1 MFGSKGV
8 IGLDIGSSYIK
19 VVQLNVTRSGYELE
33 LFDTIALLP
42 ELIVDGSIIDSFRLV
57 ESLSELIKKAKIKV
71 KDTVISVAGHSSVIV
86 KRITLPEMTEDE
98 LAESIKFEAEQ
109 YVPFDIEDVNIDF
122 QIIGPRDE
130 RGQMDVILV
139 AVKKEF
145 MNEYISV
152 VKEVGLNPLVVDV
165 NVFALENMYGINYE
179 IEADSNVALVNIGA
193 SSINLNIVRGGVSV
207 FTRESPVGSD
217 LHTEA
222 LRKEFKISH
231 EEAERI
237 KRGEEAVGV
246 SPDEAY
252 HVIAESSGEICSEVS
267 RALDYFRAA
276 SAQSYVK
283 EMILS
288 GGCALVRD
296 FPRIL
301 SDKIGIDVR
310 LAEPFRNIKI
320 PKRYEGSV
328 EYMAPIAAVA
338 VGLAMRRPGDR

>member
-19 VVQLNVTRSGYELE
+19 VVQLNETRSGYELE
-33 LFDTIALLP
+33 LFDMVSLLP
-42 ELIVDGSIIDSFRLV
+42 ELIVDGSIIDSFRLA
-57 ESLSELIKKAKIKV
+57 ESLTELIKKAKIKA

-122 QIIGPRDE
+122 QIIGPREE

-139 AVKKEF
+139 AAKKDF
-145 MNEYISV
+145 MNEYVSV

-193 SSINLNIVRGGVSV
+193 SSINLNILRGGVSV
-207 FTRESPVGSD
+207 FTRESPVGSNM
-217 LHTEA
+217 HTEA
-222 LRKEFKISH
+222 LRKEFKITH
-231 EEAERI
+231 EEAEKV
-237 KRGEEAVGV
+237 KRGEETVGV

-252 HVIAESSGEICSEVS
+252 NVIAESSGEICNEVS
-267 RALDYFRAA
+267 RALEYFRAA
-276 SAQSYVK
+276 SVQSYVK
-283 EMILS
+283 EVILS
-288 GGCALVRD
+288 GGCALVGN
-296 FPRIL
+296 FPRFL
-301 SDKIGIDVR
+301 SDKLGIDVR

-320 PKRYEGSV
+320 PKKHDGSFENV
-328 EYMAPIAAVA
+328 APIGAVA